1 MAKREAR
8 HLRDGRQKNLV
19 RIFNEAC
26 SRHNRWSVWA
36 DFVVMVAISISNT
49 VDKSH
54 AEAREKTY
62 LSLASKYNHRELECF
77 AMMFAEI
84 VTGMDEN
91 PDQDFLGE
99 LYMALELGNDHAG
112 QFFTPYDICR
122 AMAAMT
128 FDETLEQKISE
139 QGWVSV
145 NDPACGA
152 GALLLAFAN
161 ECRRP
166 GRNINYQTSV
176 LFVAQDIDMIVGC
189 MCYIQLSLL
198 GCPGY
203 VVIANTLTNP
213 STSIDSRGLIPMP
226 GEHIWYTPFYFRD
239 VWHHRR
245 LAFQMDSFLHSLP
258 TTQDVP
264 SLPEAEQKTVSPE
277 HKTEEPEQKEEMTEQ
292 KPVEPEHEPITNK
305 YGQLMLF

>member
-1 MAKREAR
+1 MAKSEGR
-8 HLRDGRQKNLV
+8 HLRDSRQKNLV
-19 RIFNEAC
+19 RIFNEAS

-62 LSLASKYNHRELECF
+62 LSLANKYNPKELDCF

-99 LYMALELGNDHAG
+99 LYMALELGNEHAG
-112 QFFTPYDICR
+112 QFFTPYDVCR
-122 AMAAMT
+122 AMAAMS

-145 NDPACGA
+145 SDPACGA
-152 GALLLAFAN
+152 GALLIAFAN

-203 VVIANTLTNP
+203 VVIANTITNP
-213 STSIDSRGLIPMP
+213 STSIDSRGLIPVP
-226 GEHIWYTPFYFRD
+226 GEHVWYTPFYFRD
-239 VWHHRR
+239 EWHYRR
-245 LAFQMDSFLHSLP
+245 LFCQIDSFFHSTP
-258 TTQDVP
+258 TIQDIP
-264 SLPEAEQKTVSPE
+264 SLPEAE
-277 HKTEEPEQKEEMTEQ
+277 HKEEMKEEKKETPEQ
-292 KPVEPEHEPITNK
+292 NPVEPEQEPITNQ
-305 YGQLMLF
+305 YGQLMFF